1 MFSAFQSNAFQSNA
15 WQILTQI
22 AKKVL
27 PEGGG
32 KGSSKKRKKRIYV
45 ERKGKIYIFADEY
58 QASAF
63 IQAQEE
69 QQPKKKRVAR
79 KVQELISQPLEK
91 IDIESVE
98 QLAAKYSQKQKI
110 TELLNQNDYDA
121 FVAQYRL
128 LLSLETKAKLTAAQE
143 EEEITILLMAT

>member
-32 KGSSKKRKKRIYV
+32 KGSGKKRKKRIYV

-63 IQAQEE
+63 LQSQEE

-79 KVQELISQPLEK
+79 KVQELITQPLEK

-110 TELLNQNDYDA
+110 TELLQQNDYDA

-128 LLSLETKAKLTAAQE
+128 LLSLETKAKLIEAQE